1 MHVTILNWQKMLLIL
16 TEKSI
21 DGIID
26 WTFIQDLNKGILK
39 NKSKINKIYFI
50 SQISVLY
57 SVLYSII

>member
-1 MHVTILNWQKMLLIL
+1 MLLIL